1 VKILHVDSGREWRG
15 GQRQV
20 LFHLR
25 AQREA
30 GLETVLLAY
39 EDSPL
44 ALKAREE
51 GFSLFQ
57 WRLRREFSLPS
68 VLLLKR
74 ILGSFSPHIVH
85 VHDSR
90 SVTPVLLATGGSP
103 LPTVATRRVDFPVS
117 PLSARLKY
125 GSLSR
130 VVAISQAVER
140 ELLKGGLKR
149 SKLVLIPSGIDP
161 DEGLPFPSPE
171 EARRELEIPSGA
183 IHVGAVGSLVDHKG
197 HIVMVQAASL
207 LMKHHKELFFSI
219 AGEGPLR
226 EKLSEAISTLDSPE
240 RFRLMGFLPKPHRYL
255 SSLDIYLQPSLLEG
269 LGTSLLDA
277 LAHAIP
283 SIASRTGGIPEILE
297 GAGVLV
303 PPGEPLT
310 LAQAL
315 ENLVDNPQ
323 ERLSLGRQARERAE
337 LYHYTQTNRPL
348 LRLYDELSPLT
359 SRRK

>member
-1 VKILHVDSGREWRG
+1 MKILHVDSGREWRG

-74 ILGSFSPHIVH
+74 ILRSCSPHIVH

-255 SSLDIYLQPSLLEG
+255 SSLDIYLQPSLLE
-269 LGTSLLDA
+269 A

-303 PPGEPLT
+303 PPGEPLP